1 MITKLDHA
9 VVLVRDIEAGVAG
22 YQTLLGRAPAWR
34 AQSDGAAT
42 AIFVLGN
49 TSLELMAPAGEGEA
63 ADRVR
68 AALDKQGEGLAS
80 LAFEVDDIAKAHHR
94 LTRLGLAPEAISD
107 GASTNLTSGRT
118 LTWKRTRAS
127 AESTHGIRLFFLQRN
142 ERLSQSPETA
152 SAPVDMLDHLVI
164 ATPDPERTAALYG
177 ARLGLDMK
185 LDRTIEALQTRF
197 LFFRTGGLVFEVIH
211 RFKDGRSDGP
221 DKIYGVSWRVAD
233 VAATRSRLEQAGL
246 EVSELREG
254 RKPGTQV
261 FTVRTGTFGVP
272 TIVIQQDKREAGD
285 S

>member
-1 MITKLDHA
+1 MITGLDHA

-22 YQTLLGRAPAWR
+22 YQTLLGRAPVWR

-63 ADRVR
+63 ANRVR
-68 AALDKQGEGLAS
+68 AALEKQGEGLAS
-80 LAFEVDDIAKAHHR
+80 LAFEVDDIAKAHYR
-94 LTRLGLAPEAISD
+94 LTRLGLAPEDISE
-107 GASTNLTSGRT
+107 GASKDLASGRT

-127 AESTHGIRLFFLQRN
+127 AESTHGIRLFFLQRG
-142 ERLSQSPETA
+142 ERLGGSPETA
-152 SAPVDMLDHLVI
+152 SAPVDALDHLVI

-185 LDRTIEALQTRF
+185 LDRTIEALGTRF

-211 RFKDGRSDGP
+211 RLKDGRSDGP

-233 VAATRSRLEQAGL
+233 VAATRTRFEQAGL

-272 TIVIQQDKREAGD
+272 TIVIQQDKREA
-285 S
+285 

>member
-1 MITKLDHA
+1 MITGLDHA

-22 YQTLLGRAPAWR
+22 YQTLLGRAPVWR

-42 AIFVLGN
+42 AIFVLNN

-63 ADRVR
+63 AGRVR
-68 AALDKQGEGLAS
+68 AVLERQGEGLAS
-80 LAFEVDDIAKAHHR
+80 LAFEVGDIEKAHHR

-107 GASTNLTSGRT
+107 GASTNLASGRT

-127 AESTHGIRLFFLQRN
+127 AESTHGIRLFFLQRG
-142 ERLSQSPETA
+142 ESLARSPEIA
-152 SAPVDMLDHLVI
+152 PAPVDALDHLVI

-185 LDRTIEALQTRF
+185 LDRTIEALGTRF
-197 LFFRTGGLVFEVIH
+197 LFFRTDGLVFEVIH
-211 RFKDGRSDGP
+211 RLKDGRSDGP

-233 VAATRSRLEQAGL
+233 VAATRTRLEQAGL

-254 RKPGTQV
+254 RKPG
-261 FTVRTGTFGVP
+261 
-272 TIVIQQDKREAGD
+272 
-285 S
+285 

>member
-1 MITKLDHA
+1 MITGLDHA

-22 YQTLLGRAPAWR
+22 YQTLLGRAPMWR

-49 TSLELMAPAGEGEA
+49 ASLELMAPAGEGEA

-94 LTRLGLAPEAISD
+94 LTRLGLAPDAISD
-107 GASTNLTSGRT
+107 GASTDASGHT

-127 AESTHGIRLFFLQRN
+127 AASTHGLRLFFLQRG
-142 ERLSQSPETA
+142 ERLGRSPETA
-152 SAPVDMLDHLVI
+152 SAPVDALDHLVI

-185 LDRTIEALQTRF
+185 LDRTIEALGTRF

-233 VAATRSRLEQAGL
+233 VAATRTRLEKAGL

-272 TIVIQQDKREAGD
+272 TIVIQQDKREA
-285 S
+285 